1 MGDRYDVLG
10 AVPEV
15 ALQHAHVAMRRE
27 LHQDLSRDAG
37 RAREVGGGEL
47 LVALPE
53 PLAAGESVELAV
65 AYTGRFAA
73 QPAGDKYWSLAW
85 DGWLPMAT
93 LWASEKKRTQYRA
106 SFLNRRMDAEGYVS
120 MQQHRGMAHS
130 EGWPFPAWQ
139 QSTGAGFHFSIADE
153 VWAIQ
158 NFALRPLANMD
169 GWEPYFRVHRAIS
182 ATCVK

>member
-1 MGDRYDVLG
+1 MKTLN
-10 AVPEV
+10 
-15 ALQHAHVAMRRE
+15 E
-27 LHQDLSRDAG
+27 LHALHHDA
-37 RAREVGGGEL
+37 AFTDCTL
-47 LVALPE
+47 
-53 PLAAGESVELAV
+53 
-65 AYTGRFAA
+65 
-73 QPAGDKYWSLAW
+73 W

-106 SFLNRRMDAEGYVS
+106 AFLNRRMDAEGYVS

-158 NFALRPLANMD
+158 NFAL
-169 GWEPYFRVHRAIS
+169 
-182 ATCVK
+182 